1 MTNQSYSFA
10 TAAVTESNPTAT
22 SSAPPGSAPTR
33 LDRIGVALFTIP
45 HLLDQDFAGAMQMLA
60 EIGYKEVE
68 FFGPYPFSVPK
79 THEGWQPVAAA
90 LGLKQTGYYGL
101 TPQQVKEI
109 LDRNGLSSPSMH
121 VDLDTLRE
129 RMDDVAEAAHLLGQ
143 RYVGIAAIPAAERHT
158 LDDYKRVADEF
169 NIIGARAAELGLRFF
184 YHNHGYGLSELAG
197 EIPFNVILERT
208 DPHLVDLQL
217 DLYWA
222 TAGGADLSSYLKSYP
237 GRFRLLHIK
246 DMSQPVRFAGDG
258 GNPEQWM
265 ALFPYIAE
273 AGDGVLDLTAI
284 LSQAVRSGAQ
294 HFLVERDLAPN
305 PIETL
310 QKSYQH
316 LAALTLN

>member
-1 MTNQSYSFA
+1 MVSKSDSV
-10 TAAVTESNPTAT
+10 AAVGATDSNPTAA

-45 HLLDQDFAGAMQMLA
+45 HLLDQDFAGTMQLLA

-90 LGLKQTGYYGL
+90 LGLRQTGYYGL

-129 RMDDVAEAAHLLGQ
+129 RMDDVAETAHLLGQ
-143 RYVGIAAIPAAERHT
+143 RYVGIAAIPAAERRT

-169 NIIGARAAELGLRFF
+169 NQIGARAAELALRFS
-184 YHNHGYGLSELAG
+184 YHNHGYGLSELDG
-197 EIPFNVILERT
+197 EVPFNMILERT
-208 DPHLVDLQL
+208 DPSLVDLQL
-217 DLYWA
+217 DIYWA
-222 TAGGADLSSYLKSYP
+222 TAGGADPVAYLANYA
-237 GRFRLLHIK
+237 GRFRSLHIK

-265 ALFPYIAE
+265 ALFPYIAD

-310 QKSYQH
+310 RKSYQH
-316 LAALTLN
+316 LAALTLD